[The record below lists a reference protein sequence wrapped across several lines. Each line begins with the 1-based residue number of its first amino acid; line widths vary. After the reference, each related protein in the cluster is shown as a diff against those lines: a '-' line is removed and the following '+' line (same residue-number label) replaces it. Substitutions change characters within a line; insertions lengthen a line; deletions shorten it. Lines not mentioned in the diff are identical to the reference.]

1 MVKLTKRHAAF
12 AGIIAVSMILYWR
25 TLSELV
31 KYALADESYSHIVI
45 IPLISLFLLYTERE
59 RIFSKTDSSLGLGT
73 SVALV
78 GLLGAWTLA
87 RFAFAG
93 NEKNALSATTLS
105 ILFLWAGGFLACY
118 GVRAARAAAFPL
130 LFLLLMVPLPDL
142 ILARTI
148 ALLQRG
154 STAVAY
160 FSIKSVGVPVLR
172 QGLFLSLPGL
182 NIEVASECSGIR
194 SSMALLITCLLATHY
209 FLRTPWKMLLF
220 VALAFPLAV
229 VKNGVRIAT
238 LAILSV
244 YVDPGFLSGHLHRDG
259 GFVFFFLVLAV
270 LWPVLIFLHRSET
283 LSKPAGSITPRKGA
297 NEIVQG

>member
-1 MVKLTKRHAAF
+1 MVTLTKRHAAF

-31 KYALADESYSHIVI
+31 KYAFADESYSHIVI

-59 RIFSKTDSSLGLGT
+59 RIFSKSDSSLGLGIG
-73 SVALV
+73 VALV
-78 GLLGAWTLA
+78 GVLGSWTLA
-87 RFAFAG
+87 RFALAG
-93 NEKNALSATTLS
+93 NEKNVLSATTLS
-105 ILFLWAGGFLACY
+105 ILFLWTGGFLACY

-182 NIEVASECSGIR
+182 NIEVAAECSGIR

-283 LSKPAGSITPRKGA
+283 TSKPAGSITPGKGA
-297 NEIVQG
+297 NEFAQG